1 MGNLDN
7 KRIITCAIVGS
18 WPTRENN
25 PNLPLTPAEIADSA
39 YEAWK
44 AGAAIVHIHVRDD
57 NGGPC
62 NDFGKYV
69 ETINLIRA
77 HKDCD
82 LCINI
87 TSSGDLGC
95 EDEDRLRPLRELKPE
110 LTSFDAGTLNWQN
123 RTIFENHP
131 RFLEKLGLFCQEQ
144 DIKPEIEI
152 FDAGMV
158 YTAIHYIKNGILK
171 APCHFQLVLGAA
183 GGVSND
189 LNNLMYLRNL
199 LPAGSTWA
207 GCGIGAGH
215 MPAMLT
221 TIAMGGHLRVG
232 MEDNVMYHRGVPAE
246 SNAQFVARAKR
257 LIEEAGFEA
266 AKPDEARQ
274 ILGLKKKGYHL

>member
-95 EDEDRLRPLRELKPE
+95 EDEDRLRPLR
-110 LTSFDAGTLNWQN
+110 
-123 RTIFENHP
+123 
-131 RFLEKLGLFCQEQ
+131 
-144 DIKPEIEI
+144 
-152 FDAGMV
+152 
-158 YTAIHYIKNGILK
+158 
-171 APCHFQLVLGAA
+171 
-183 GGVSND
+183 
-189 LNNLMYLRNL
+189 
-199 LPAGSTWA
+199 
-207 GCGIGAGH
+207 
-215 MPAMLT
+215 
-221 TIAMGGHLRVG
+221 
-232 MEDNVMYHRGVPAE
+232 
-246 SNAQFVARAKR
+246 
-257 LIEEAGFEA
+257 
-266 AKPDEARQ
+266 
-274 ILGLKKKGYHL
+274 